1 MFTDLLKKKYLRYL
15 NIRKTIEELDGLNE
29 KLLKEQ
35 EIRQEFFANASH
47 ELKTP
52 ITSIRGYAELL
63 ESDMIKDEATRRDM
77 ISRIKKEADH
87 MNMLIADILEVSKLE
102 SNDIRP
108 KVMKVDVNV
117 LIEDIMETFKPRAEE
132 VGVTIYDYSKP
143 GTFVYAD
150 YGHMDEIVS
159 NLVSNAL
166 RYNKKNGKVWIYAAN
181 EGGFLELK
189 VRDTGIGIPKGEC
202 SRIFE
207 RFYRV
212 DKGRSR
218 ATGGTGLGLSIV
230 KHILSYYDGTIDVSS
245 KTGSG
250 SEFKVRIPERY
261 KA

>member
-1 MFTDLLKKKYLRYL
+1 MFTDYLKKKYLRYL
-15 NIRKTIEELDGLNE
+15 NIKKTVEELDRLNE
-29 KLLKEQ
+29 NLLKER

-87 MNMLIADILEVSKLE
+87 MNMLIGDILEVSKLE

-108 KVMKVDVNV
+108 EVMKVDINV
-117 LIEDIMETFKPRAEE
+117 MIEDIIATFKPRAEE
-132 VGVTIYDYSKP
+132 VGVSLYDYSKD

-150 YGHMDEIVS
+150 YSHMDEILS
-159 NLVSNAL
+159 NLVSNAI
-166 RYNKKNGKVWIYAAN
+166 RYNRKNGKVWIYAAN
-181 EGGFLELK
+181 EGGFMELR

-202 SRIFE
+202 GRIFE

-218 ATGGTGLGLSIV
+218 VTGGTGLGLSIV
-230 KHILSYYDGTIDVSS
+230 KHILSYYNGTIEVNS
-245 KTGSG
+245 KPGSG
-250 SEFKVRIPERY
+250 SEFTVRIPEQY
-261 KA
+261 KP